1 VNCVSPQVPGTGHH
15 TAGRAA
21 WLRKSWYF
29 GSLSL
34 TAFANALVF
43 LLIGVTVYGVALW
56 IVATSL
62 PGNLWRQA
70 VEEKQLGAAIVLA
83 GIALGLGWI
92 VAAAVH

>member
-1 VNCVSPQVPGTGHH
+1 MFRLRFAHAMQYGS
-15 TAGRAA
+15 RKAA
-21 WLRKSWYF
+21 KSWYRS
-29 GSLSL
+29 GLSL
-34 TAFANALVF
+34 TVLANALMF
-43 LLIGVTVYGVALW
+43 LLIGVTVYGVALL
-56 IVATSL
+56 VLARSL

>member
-1 VNCVSPQVPGTGHH
+1 MFRRGFRHAVSYRKP
-15 TAGRAA
+15 AGSVA
-21 WLRKSWYF
+21 KNWYRRN
-29 GSLSL
+29 LSL
-34 TAFANALVF
+34 TAFANALIF

-56 IVATSL
+56 MVAKSL

-83 GIALGLGWI
+83 GVALGLGWI

>member
-1 VNCVSPQVPGTGHH
+1 VFRRWFVHAEPYGKR
-15 TAGRAA
+15 AGWFA
-21 WLRKSWYF
+21 KSWYC

-34 TAFANALVF
+34 AAFANALVF
-43 LLIGVTVYGVALW
+43 LLIGVGVYGVALW
-56 IVATSL
+56 IVANSL